1 MQQGLRIVFFF
12 CLEITFVSDVVS
24 YFLSNIFHNFY
35 HIIITAVQ
43 AQALMDESSKL
54 ELTEE
59 VDEEYE
65 EIREDFKDSIK
76 V

>member
-1 MQQGLRIVFFF
+1 MFFTIF
-12 CLEITFVSDVVS
+12 ITD
-24 YFLSNIFHNFY
+24 
-35 HIIITAVQ
+35 VQ